1 MKRLAV
7 LSLAALLF
15 TAGVI
20 GLGGGR
26 AVAAAQ
32 AAPTP
37 TQTCVLII
45 FCTSSSPSPTPSPS
59 ASSPGPSPA
68 PSPSATESASPTP
81 TASPSTPGAP
91 QSPTATP
98 SASGSA
104 SATPSASDPSATGSA
119 TPSGS
124 PSATATDSA
133 GRKKKAAVT
142 PKDASA
148 AAGLVVSN
156 ATWTMTVDS
165 ATMTNF
171 QYKGNVDLPLAG
183 GGTVTMMEF
192 TVDSMSMSN
201 ATTVISEA
209 GQTGTENDASFT
221 ASGVTMY
228 ATKLSGSLL
237 GVPLTFTPS
246 TASAV
251 LLDVANL
258 VTGVAPLTLTGVT
271 ADQAVILAGQAQKTA
286 VGVTG

>member
-1 MKRLAV
+1 M
-7 LSLAALLF
+7 
-15 TAGVI
+15 
-20 GLGGGR
+20 
-26 AVAAAQ
+26 
-32 AAPTP
+32 
-37 TQTCVLII
+37 
-45 FCTSSSPSPTPSPS
+45 
-59 ASSPGPSPA
+59 
-68 PSPSATESASPTP
+68 
-81 TASPSTPGAP
+81 
-91 QSPTATP
+91 
-98 SASGSA
+98 
-104 SATPSASDPSATGSA
+104 
-119 TPSGS
+119 
-124 PSATATDSA
+124 
-133 GRKKKAAVT
+133 T

-148 AAGLVVSN
+148 APGLVVSN
-156 ATWTMTVDS
+156 ATWTMTVGS

-258 VTGVAPLTLTGVT
+258 VTGVVPLTLTDVT
-271 ADQAVILAGQAQKTA
+271 ADQTVILAGQAQKTA

>member
-1 MKRLAV
+1 MKRLAG
-7 LSLAALLF
+7 LSLAALLC

-32 AAPTP
+32 AATPTPTP
-37 TQTCVLII
+37 TQTCVLVV
-45 FCTSSSPSPTPSPS
+45 FCFGSSPSPTPSPS
-59 ASSPGPSPA
+59 AS
-68 PSPSATESASPTP
+68 ESASPTP
-81 TASPSTPGAP
+81 TA
-91 QSPTATP
+91 
-98 SASGSA
+98 
-104 SATPSASDPSATGSA
+104 DPSATGSP
-119 TPSGS
+119 TP
-124 PSATATDSA
+124 TDSA
-133 GRKKKAAVT
+133 SATGTASAGAKKKAAVT

-148 AAGLVVSN
+148 APGLVVSN
-156 ATWTMTVDS
+156 ATWTMSVDS

-228 ATKLSGSLL
+228 ATKLSGSIL
-237 GVPLTFTPS
+237 GNPVTFTPS

-251 LLDVANL
+251 LLDIANL
-258 VTGVAPLTLTGVT
+258 ATGLVPITMTSVT
-271 ADQAVILAGQAQKTA
+271 ADQTVILAGQAQKTA

>member
-1 MKRLAV
+1 MKRLAG
-7 LSLAALLF
+7 LSLAALLC

-26 AVAAAQ
+26 TVAAAQ
-32 AAPTP
+32 AATPTPTP
-37 TQTCVLII
+37 TQTCVLVI
-45 FCTSSSPSPTPSPS
+45 FCSGSSPSPTPSPS
-59 ASSPGPSPA
+59 VSSSA
-68 PSPSATESASPTP
+68 PSPTPSPSTSESASPTP
-81 TASPSTPGAP
+81 TA
-91 QSPTATP
+91 
-98 SASGSA
+98 
-104 SATPSASDPSATGSA
+104 DPSATGSP
-119 TPSGS
+119 TP
-124 PSATATDSA
+124 TDSA
-133 GRKKKAAVT
+133 SATGTASAGAKKKAAVT

-148 AAGLVVSN
+148 APGLVVSN
-156 ATWTMTVDS
+156 ATWTMSVDS

-228 ATKLSGSLL
+228 ATKLSGSIL
-237 GVPLTFTPS
+237 GNPVTFTPS

-251 LLDVANL
+251 LLDIANL
-258 VTGVAPLTLTGVT
+258 ATGLVPITMTSVT
-271 ADQAVILAGQAQKTA
+271 ADQTVILAGQAQKTA

>member
-7 LSLAALLF
+7 LSIAALLF

-20 GLGGGR
+20 GLDGGR

-32 AAPTP
+32 AAQAAPAP
-37 TQTCVLII
+37 AQTCVLII
-45 FCTSSSPSPTPSPS
+45 FCTGSSPSPTPSPTDS
-59 ASSPGPSPA
+59 TPA
-68 PSPSATESASPTP
+68 PEPSPSSAPTATAPATTAAPTP
-81 TASPSTPGAP
+81 TADPSTPGGPSAE
-91 QSPTATP
+91 P
-98 SASGSA
+98 SASASA
-104 SATPSASDPSATGSA
+104 SAASPS
-119 TPSGS
+119 PSGS
-124 PSATATDSA
+124 PSPTGTAGA
-133 GRKKKAAVT
+133 GKKKKKAAVT

-148 AAGLVVSN
+148 APGLVVSN
-156 ATWTMTVDS
+156 ATWTMSVAS

-201 ATTVISEA
+201 VTTVITEA
-209 GQTGTENDASFT
+209 GQTGTETDASFT

-228 ATKLSGSLL
+228 ATKLSGSIL
-237 GVPLTFTPS
+237 GVPVTFTPS

-251 LLDVANL
+251 LLDIANL
-258 VTGVAPLTLTGVT
+258 VTGVVPITMTNVT
-271 ADQAVILAGQAQKTA
+271 ADQTVILAGQAQKTA

>member
-32 AAPTP
+32 AASPTP
-37 TQTCVLII
+37 TQSCVLII
-45 FCTSSSPSPTPSPS
+45 FCSGSSPSPTPSPS

-68 PSPSATESASPTP
+68 PSPSAPESASPTP
-81 TASPSTPGAP
+81 TAGPSTPGAP

-98 SASGSA
+98 SAG
-104 SATPSASDPSATGSA
+104 DPSATGSA

-124 PSATATDSA
+124 PSATATGSA
-133 GRKKKAAVT
+133 GGKKKAVT

-148 AAGLVVSN
+148 AAGVVVSN

-209 GQTGTENDASFT
+209 GQTGRETDASFT

-258 VTGVAPLTLTGVT
+258 VTGVVPLTLTGVT
-271 ADQAVILAGQAQKTA
+271 ADQTVILAGQAQKTA